1 MRTNVHT
8 KQNENSF
15 ESHNELRHGIS
26 GKFVN
31 SATSWLHL
39 CSFKVPVFIPRF
51 KVVNVNK
58 TTLLRDLVVY
68 KLPSFFWQDPKSK
81 S

>member
-1 MRTNVHT
+1 MEI
-8 KQNENSF
+8 ENSF

-58 TTLLRDLVVY
+58 TIYTFKRSRRLQIA
-68 KLPSFFWQDPKSK
+68 KFFLAGSEV
-81 S
+81 